1 MEVIARHNL
10 KKIEKYFLILKSD
23 VKTIYTYTEKKYDF
37 ICLMQKKKL
46 QWNHNKVYS
55 HRAH

>member
-23 VKTIYTYTEKKYDF
+23 VKTIYTYTEKKVRFY
-37 ICLMQKKKL
+37 MPNAEEETL

-55 HRAH
+55 H